1 MGKYTQRVQLVLDRL
16 RMIADDEDEAESM
29 SGPLEM
35 MLSDLHEEDFF
46 GTEGQCDPRGDFRDD
61 KWNMSYVQGVDDK

>member
-1 MGKYTQRVQLVLDRL
+1 MSKYSERVILVLNRL
-16 RMIADDEDEAESM
+16 AKIAEDEDEAESI

-35 MLSDLHEEDFF
+35 MLSDLHGEDFF

-61 KWNMSYVQGVDDK
+61 EWNMSYVQGVDDQ